1 MHKRT
6 KATSISKEVK
16 EKVYERDGG
25 ICIFCHRA
33 GLPEAHVISRAHGG
47 LGIET
52 NIVTACRFCHNK
64 MDNSTDRDIF
74 LAAAVTYMKLHYP
87 EWKAEDQVYK
97 GG

>member
-6 KATSISKEVK
+6 KAISISKEVK

-52 NIVTACRFCHNK
+52 NIVTACRTCHDR
-64 MDNSTDRDIF
+64 MDNSTDRDMY
-74 LAAAVTYMKLHYP
+74 LAVAVDYLKNIYP
-87 EWKAEDQVYK
+87 DWKSEDQVYK
-97 GG
+97 R